1 MGQKVNPTSF
11 RLGIIRAWESRWY
24 ADRRTFHLLLAEDG
38 KIRLHIK
45 KRFQQ
50 AGVARI
56 DVERAQ
62 DRAKITIHTA
72 RPGIIIGRQ
81 GSEIERLKTELQTMT
96 GKQINLVIEEIK
108 KPDLVAQLVAENVA
122 GQLMRRIGFRR
133 AMKKTVL
140 ACIKAGAQG
149 VKIRCSG
156 RLGGAEI
163 ARSEQYREGRVPLHT
178 LRADID
184 YGFAEARTKYGV
196 IGIKT
201 WLFRGEVFE
210 QRRERP
216 VIAPVVPPAPVQG

>member
-11 RLGIIRAWESRWY
+11 RLGIIRPWESRWY
-24 ADRRTFHLLLAEDG
+24 ADRRNFHHLLAEDM
-38 KIRLHIK
+38 KVREHIK

-81 GSEIERLKTELQTMT
+81 GAEIERLKTELQAMT
-96 GKQINLVIEEIK
+96 GKQINLLIEEIK

-216 VIAPVVPPAPVQG
+216 VIVAAAPAQS